1 MEGTEI
7 PDSIRCEFVEKGG
20 IDGIVELLPDDQR
33 IGYVNSIARAIS
45 DPVRLRVLFAL
56 CIQPMC
62 VCLMVAMTEYTYS
75 KMSYHLSILR
85 DSGLICSK
93 QEGNYLIYYPTDLG
107 RKVVECIGKEL

>member
-1 MEGTEI
+1 MEEPEI
-7 PDSIRCEFVEKGG
+7 PDSIRCEFEEKGG

-33 IGYVNSIARAIS
+33 IGYINSIARAIS

-85 DSGLICSK
+85 DSGLIYSM

-107 RKVVECIGKEL
+107 RKVVEWIGKGL